1 MNQSNRDRKVESQ
14 RRQAVKDTIRSMNKT
29 TSEGQRADSYKTVM
43 HKGRVDNSRLRRQQ
57 HQEIILWTRRAH
69 LARQKYQE
77 LMSDLERER
86 ADHTAIVA
94 KLEQE
99 LEEKTRQAEASQ
111 AEAEEFKHGWRRE
124 RTDFENYRKH
134 TENERDQVSRQASL
148 AMLREL
154 LPVLDDFDRALG
166 SIPESMTDNP
176 WLGGISIIQR
186 KFQAL
191 LGKFEVETVDPTGEL
206 FDPNWH
212 EAVGTVESETVTRG
226 MVAETLQKGYR
237 AGEILLRAALVKVA
251 R

>member
-1 MNQSNRDRKVESQ
+1 MKQNSRDRMVQ
-14 RRQAVKDTIRSMNKT
+14 IQLRQASSHIRRLEK
-29 TSEGQRADSYKTVM
+29 EAAAERQRADKYKSDLR
-43 HKGRVDNSRLRRQQ
+43 KKDADYNSLRREAGQV
-57 HQEIILWTRRAH
+57 IRKLDKRARDAAEESREH
-69 LARQKYQE
+69 SQE
-77 LMSDLERER
+77 LVMAR
-86 ADHTAIVA
+86 ANHDAIITR
-94 KLEQE
+94 LEQE
-99 LEEKTRQAEASQ
+99 LEERTRQAEECQ
-111 AEAEEFKHGWRRE
+111 AEAEEYKHGWRRE

-134 TENERDQVSRQASL
+134 TENERDLVSRQASM

-154 LPVLDDFDRALG
+154 LPVLDDFDRAMG

-191 LGKFEVETVDPTGEL
+191 LGKFEVEPVDPTGEL

-212 EAVGTVESETVTRG
+212 EAVGTVECGTATRG